1 MLALIILAVNVL
13 IAKFH
18 QTKDFQAVGG
28 VISIDE
34 SGNAIRSVVIKEI
47 QNQKQNYKTIINP

>member
-1 MLALIILAVNVL
+1 NLSSECINSKI
-13 IAKFH
+13 H

-28 VISIDE
+28 VINIDE